1 MRKLLMTA
9 ATAAML
15 AGGAAQSATTTTSF
29 LVSATVLTACSA
41 TSSPL
46 AFGTYTPSGGDKTN
60 STTVN
65 VKCTKNTPFT
75 VTLNAGTTTGGT
87 QLQRLLIDATSDTLQ
102 YNLYTDATATT
113 TIFGDG
119 TGGTGK
125 QTGTGAGLGTAVAVN
140 VYGRLPDNATNQNAA
155 AGSYSDTITA
165 TVTY

>member
-15 AGGAAQSATTTTSF
+15 AGGAAQSATTTATF
-29 LVSATVLTACSA
+29 VVSATVLAACSA
-41 TSSPL
+41 TANPL
-46 AFGTYTPSGGDKTN
+46 AFGTYTPSGGDKTG

-75 VTLNAGTTTGGT
+75 VTLNAGTTTGAT
-87 QLQRLLIDATSDTLQ
+87 QLQRLLVDSTSDTLN

-125 QTGTGAGLGTAVAVN
+125 QTGTGAGLSTAVAVN
-140 VYGRLPDNATNQNAA
+140 VYGRLTDSGTNLNAA